1 MGPAATRAHVDPFHR
16 RDGFLSPPPASRDSQ
31 NKRRLRALD
40 AQKQRRV
47 HAIEAARSTFRE
59 LDFMEDLSLAGSS
72 DSDNDTEHG
81 EPSPP
86 ADPAAAAAE
95 PAPVISKKKRQA
107 FKPKFKAWAKNL
119 LSYAETLDLR
129 HGLPEGL
136 ETDWR
141 AVVVPKGKR
150 CLCAT
155 SSSQDG
161 VNTILYS
168 RVAGRTLGRFRTV
181 LPPDCLLDTV
191 WDAELSVLWVLDLC
205 KWRSTYFV
213 ECEAEMRAFFLSSK
227 LSELDTQ
234 PYLPP
239 SSPFATLSQTGS
251 TKTLLV
257 LPVPSLP
264 APLTPSTLAPLLA
277 PLASAAHP
285 APQPMSVAVL
295 APLLTDEG
303 TLGLE
308 RADAEIPLRPT
319 GVLLY
324 HLRAHYESG
333 STPLVSWVPCG
344 ADVARGEE
352 ASEGIARM
360 WDLVR
365 EWEARGGSAA
375 REEEA
380 LGGVEVGMADGVA
393 AEGGMEQ

>member
-1 MGPAATRAHVDPFHR
+1 MATPVDPFHR
-16 RDGFLSPPPASRDSQ
+16 RDGFLSPPPASRDSHS
-31 NKRRLRALD
+31 KRRLRALD

-72 DSDNDTEHG
+72 DSDNDTERG
-81 EPSPP
+81 EPSPSANAGS
-86 ADPAAAAAE
+86 ADPV
-95 PAPVISKKKRQA
+95 PVIGKKKRQA

-129 HGLPEGL
+129 HSLPEGL
-136 ETDWR
+136 ESEWR

-168 RVAGRTLGRFRTV
+168 RVAGRTLGRFRTA
-181 LPPDCLLDTV
+181 LPPDCLLDTI
-191 WDAELSVLWVLDLC
+191 WDAELGVLWVIDLC

-227 LSELDTQ
+227 LAELDTQ

-239 SSPFATLSQTGS
+239 TSEFATLSQTGS

-257 LPVPSLP
+257 LPVPSVP

-277 PLASAAHP
+277 PLASSPRP
-285 APQPMSVAVL
+285 APQQMDVAVL
-295 APLLTDEG
+295 APYATPAGELAL
-303 TLGLE
+303 
-308 RADAEIPLRPT
+308 APAEAHLALHPT

-324 HLRAHYESG
+324 HLRAHYDSG
-333 STPLVSWVPCG
+333 ATPLVSWVPCG
-344 ADVARGEE
+344 DDVARGDEDK
-352 ASEGIARM
+352 EGVARM
-360 WDLVR
+360 WELVC
-365 EWEARGGSAA
+365 EWEARGGPAA
-375 REEEA
+375 REAEA
-380 LGGVEVGMADGVA
+380 LGGVEVGMVDGVQA
-393 AEGGMEQ
+393 DGGMEQ